1 MGLITCPDC
10 GGMVSDRAAACPH
23 CGCPA
28 EAFFETREQAE
39 PQEDYGD
46 YGDDGYSYGGGPGI
60 LSGILK
66 TTVGVAVG
74 NKMTENAKQN
84 YMGSPNC
91 ERAKTGRRS
100 SCWGCGLADHCTM
113 HGKH

>member
-1 MGLITCPDC
+1 MAMGLITCPDC

-28 EAFFETREQAE
+28 EAFFENVSPES
-39 PQEDYGD
+39 EDYSVD
-46 YGDDGYSYGGGPGI
+46 YPDRPGI
-60 LSGILK
+60 LSSVLK
-66 TTVGVAVG
+66 TAVGVAIG

-100 SCWGCGLADHCTM
+100 SCWGCGLADQCTM
-113 HGKH
+113 HGKY

>member
-28 EAFFETREQAE
+28 EAFFENYEHAE

-46 YGDDGYSYGGGPGI
+46 YGGGPGI

-66 TTVGVAVG
+66 TAVGVAVG

-100 SCWGCGLADHCTM
+100 SCWGCGLADQCTM
-113 HGKH
+113 HGKY

>member
-28 EAFFETREQAE
+28 EAFFENG
-39 PQEDYGD
+39 PQEVEENY
-46 YGDDGYSYGGGPGI
+46 DDGYDDGYDHGPGI
-60 LSGILK
+60 LSSVLK
-66 TTVGVAVG
+66 TAVGVALG
-74 NKMTENAKQN
+74 NKMTENSKQN

-113 HGKH
+113 HGKY

>member
-28 EAFFETREQAE
+28 EAFFENAPSEM
-39 PQEDYGD
+39 QEYYGEDDSVDYPH
-46 YGDDGYSYGGGPGI
+46 SPGI
-60 LSGILK
+60 LSSVLK
-66 TTVGVAVG
+66 TAVGVAIG

-84 YMGSPNC
+84 YLGSPNC

-113 HGKH
+113 YGKY